1 MNDKISL
8 IFPAKAEYISA
19 IRLAASGVACSF
31 DFNVS
36 KIEDFKSC
44 IAEACL
50 LLMCAQTCE
59 SLNILLEC
67 DRDIR
72 VRVCGVGAARI
83 APSGGCMDFNAEM
96 SRIMIEA
103 LSADVSFLEKDEVL
117 SEVYFVVRPESEE

>member
-1 MNDKISL
+1 MNDKISF

-36 KIEDFKSC
+36 KIEDIKSC
-44 IAEACL
+44 IAESCL
-50 LLMCAQTCE
+50 LLMCSQTCE

-67 DRDIR
+67 DGEIR
-72 VRVCGVGAARI
+72 VRVCGIGASRNAHGRD
-83 APSGGCMDFNAEM
+83 CMDFNEEM

-103 LSADVSFLEKDEVL
+103 LSAEVSFLEKDEVL
-117 SEVYFVVRPESEE
+117 SEVFFIIKPESEE